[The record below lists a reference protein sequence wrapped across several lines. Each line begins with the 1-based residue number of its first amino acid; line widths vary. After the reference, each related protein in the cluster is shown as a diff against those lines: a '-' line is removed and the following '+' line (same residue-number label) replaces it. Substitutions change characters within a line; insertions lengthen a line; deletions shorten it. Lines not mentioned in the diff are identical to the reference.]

1 MQQQKPDRLR
11 IWTELGYVHIS
22 QLFFQQYKKCDIHDD
37 EALLILHMTAFF
49 DKGNHFPTPDVLA
62 ERSHFT
68 KEQVSHHMQ
77 RLFQKG
83 YLTIEQKYEENGVLV
98 EAFSFHTLWNR
109 LIDSLQAEETT
120 QEEHSLKEK
129 EGEIFRL
136 FEQEFG
142 RFLSPM
148 ESETISMWFDQD
160 KLSPDLIR
168 AALKEAVLAQ
178 KMSLRYID
186 RILFEWKKKNV
197 RTLQD
202 VEKHASNFRSVPER
216 SKSPQTQTKTEKVPF
231 YNWLEERD

>member
-1 MQQQKPDRLR
+1 MQQQQPDRLR
-11 IWTELGYVHIS
+11 MWTEQGNVTIS
-22 QLFFQQYKKCDIHDD
+22 QLFFQHYKKCDIQDD
-37 EALLILHMTAFF
+37 EALLILHMLAFI
-49 DKGNHFPTPDVLA
+49 DQGNHFPTPDDLV
-62 ERSHFT
+62 ERSHFSH
-68 KEQVSHHMQ
+68 EQVSRHMQ

-83 YLTIEQKYEENGVLV
+83 YLTIQQRYDEKGVLI
-98 EAFSFHTLWNR
+98 EAFSFHSLWNR
-109 LIDSLQAEETT
+109 IVDILLSEKTIEKEMNAK
-120 QEEHSLKEK
+120 EH

-148 ESETISMWFDQD
+148 ESETISMWMDQD
-160 KLSPDLIR
+160 QQSPELIR

-197 RTLQD
+197 KTLLD
-202 VEKHASNFRSVPER
+202 VEKQASQFRTVPER
-216 SKSPQTQTKTEKVPF
+216 TPVTSQKTNKVPF